1 MTEMTPEIISLPNGL
16 QIIYQHIP
24 YTRAVHCGFV
34 IEAGSRDDLSEQ
46 LGMAHFVE
54 HMIFKGTSRRKTF
67 HIVNYLESVGGEIDA
82 YTTKEKTYLHAS
94 LVSEYFDRAVE
105 LLTDITFHSI
115 FPKKEIVKEK
125 QVIAEEIDM
134 YRGIPD
140 EAIEEDFDLMM
151 FPEHGLGH
159 PILGTKESIQTF
171 TQQQLLDHIRRS
183 FTSDRIVF
191 GVIGNVTRREV
202 EKVAA
207 KYLSPLS
214 LPVGQVQRIKPIG
227 KQLASRSVRVEQEQA
242 HILLGG
248 RACSIRDDRHFSFLV
263 LNNLLGGPAMNS
275 RLTLN
280 IREKYGLAYNIQS
293 FYRPYTDAGMWAI
306 YYACESGN
314 VERIRRLVHKEL
326 KDLRERPLGKVRLN
340 QVKRQLIG
348 QLTLGN
354 EHLMQQILGMA
365 NDMLTFG
372 RIRGFQE
379 FVDDIESL
387 TAKDLQEAADEMFFQ
402 RELTSI
408 TYEASNMG

>member
-1 MTEMTPEIISLPNGL
+1 MTPEIISLPNGL
-16 QIIYQHIP
+16 QIIYQHVP

-34 IEAGSRDDLSEQ
+34 IESGSRDDLVQEW
-46 LGMAHFVE
+46 GMAHFVE
-54 HMIFKGTSRRKTF
+54 HMIFKGTTRRKIF

-125 QVIAEEIDM
+125 QVISEEIDM

-151 FPEHGLGH
+151 FPNHGLGH
-159 PILGTKESIQTF
+159 PILGTKESINSF
-171 TQQQLLDHIRRS
+171 TQEQLLDQIRRS

-191 GVIGNVTRREV
+191 GVIGNVTRAEV

-207 KYLSPLS
+207 RYLAPLELPTGKVVRMSPAES
-214 LPVGQVQRIKPIG
+214 
-227 KQLASRSVRVEQEQA
+227 QLEDKTVEVDQDQA

-248 RACSIRDDRHFSFLV
+248 RACSMVEDRHFSFLV

-275 RLTLN
+275 RLNLN
-280 IREKYGLAYNIQS
+280 IREKYGLAYNLQS

-306 YYACESGN
+306 YYACDPGN
-314 VERIRRLVHKEL
+314 IERIRKLVMKEM
-326 KDLRERPLGKVRLN
+326 KDLRDRPLGKVRLN

-354 EHLMQQILGMA
+354 EHLMHQILGFA

-372 RIRGFQE
+372 RVRIFEE
-379 FVDDIESL
+379 FVKDIEGL
-387 TAKDLQEAADEMFFQ
+387 TAMDLQEAADEMFFQ
-402 RELTSI
+402 RPTTSI
-408 TYEASNMG
+408 IYKTRRLG